1 MDRKDVFLALQFQY
15 YSILNNQVEAIT
27 AVQFDAFVLDR
38 QRDLALKNKT
48 PQVKFATQTDFVRGF
63 EQAWTKRT
71 MYFDGRS
78 DDLLRELFM
87 KKFAPCL
94 GVSVVNHVCSTP
106 TLNSATS
113 GFSDAASNAC
123 VIACRVSIGSIIL
136 SIQSRAA
143 P

>member
-63 EQAWTKRT
+63 EQAWT
-71 MYFDGRS
+71 
-78 DDLLRELFM
+78 
-87 KKFAPCL
+87 
-94 GVSVVNHVCSTP
+94 
-106 TLNSATS
+106 SARCTS
-113 GFSDAASNAC
+113 M
-123 VIACRVSIGSIIL
+123 
-136 SIQSRAA
+136 AA
-143 P
+143 PMIFSVSSS